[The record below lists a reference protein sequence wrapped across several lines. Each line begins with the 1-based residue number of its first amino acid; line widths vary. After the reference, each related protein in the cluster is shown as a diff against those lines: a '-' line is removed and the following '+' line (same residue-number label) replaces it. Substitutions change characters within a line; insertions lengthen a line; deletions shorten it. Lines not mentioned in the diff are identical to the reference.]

1 MKKNKKKIYA
11 TFIVLLTALSVL
23 SSMIG
28 IAQNQA
34 METTNTLST
43 MHCQYPSQLT
53 KHQQTRPSF
62 NPSSS
67 MKDATQQKPQY
78 ITIDLA
84 EATDPLGV
92 AQCEAVGINNNGEIV
107 GYELLNFSMY
117 RSIYWARNGSA
128 SILPNKPGDNSSRP
142 FMIDDSGRILG
153 WSALVTYEQHGGWT
167 EVHENQTAVT
177 WTDQVVA
184 NLNDEVTGGDT
195 LDLYYAMDNNDA
207 GQIVGSGA
215 PPGHIPP
222 PWYPNGFI
230 LEQGT
235 VTDIGYATYPEA
247 INNQGH
253 IAGHIEWAFTHAC
266 VWEDGVFYNLNNHS
280 SIHANFSQAL
290 DINDNDNIV
299 GFAQMNYSTV
309 EEPIIWIDH
318 EPIRIIESHSR
329 IQGYAT
335 AINEQDEV
343 VGFYI
348 DLDSPN
354 LVWLSFLWKD
364 GEVII
369 LNDLL
374 PPEQGWEDIYP
385 ADINDKGQIVG
396 LGYRT
401 DIGWRA
407 FLMTPV
413 TEPAVPTLAGPTIG
427 TVEQSYEYS
436 VVSIDPSE
444 DDLYYEINWGDD
456 TNSGWLG
463 PYASGQQILVQHTWN
478 EKGTYSIK
486 AKTKD
491 MYGAESNWSDPIEMT
506 ISTPVLSI
514 ELKGGFGIT
523 ATITNIGDAPAT
535 DIAWSISL
543 DGGFILLGKETTG
556 SIATLAAGDTVQI
569 KSKLIIG
576 IGKTTITTHAVCDE
590 GVEATKSG
598 DGSILLFFTL
608 GVK

>member
-1 MKKNKKKIYA
+1 MKKNKTKIYA
-11 TFIVLLTALSVL
+11 TCIALLAALSVL

-28 IAQNQA
+28 IAQNQI

-43 MHCQYPSQLT
+43 MHWQYPSQLT
-53 KHQQTRPSF
+53 EHQQTHPSY
-62 NPSSS
+62 NPSPS

-92 AQCEAVGINNNGEIV
+92 EQCEAVGINNNGEVV
-107 GYELLNFSMY
+107 GYEAINFSLY

-128 SILPNKPGDNSSRP
+128 TLLPNNPGDNSSRP

-280 SIHANFSQAL
+280 SIHANYSQAF

-299 GFAQMNYSTV
+299 GFAQMNYSDP
-309 EEPIIWIDH
+309 EEPIVWIDH
-318 EPIRIIESHSR
+318 EPIRILEPHTR
-329 IQGYAT
+329 IQGYAI

-354 LVWLSFLWKD
+354 PIWLSFLWKD
-364 GEVII
+364 GEVVI

-413 TEPAVPTLAGPTIG
+413 SEPMTPTLSGPTEG
-427 TVEQSYEYS
+427 TVGHSYEYS
-436 VVSIDPSE
+436 VVSTDPDDE
-444 DDLYYEINWGDD
+444 DLYYLIDWGDN
-456 TNSGWLG
+456 TTSEWLG
-463 PYASGQQILVQHTWN
+463 PYVSGVQMNVQHTWN
-478 EKGTYSIK
+478 EKGIYTVK
-486 AKTKD
+486 AKAKD
-491 MYGAESNWSDPIEMT
+491 MYGVESNWSDPIEMT
-506 ISTPVLSI
+506 ISAPQLSI
-514 ELKGGFGIT
+514 EIKGGFGIT
-523 ATITNIGDAPAT
+523 ATIANLGDAPAT
-535 DIAWSISL
+535 NIAWSMSL

-569 KSKLIIG
+569 KSKLIVG
-576 IGKTTITTHAVCDE
+576 IGKTTITIHAVCDE
-590 GVEATKSG
+590 RVETTESG
-598 DGSILLFFTL
+598 DGTVILFFTL